1 LKAQIFSSALSGVF
15 VFLGVYYLRKSRLV
29 AFRMFEWSV
38 LVSILLTYVFIFYK
52 EQFAA
57 LAGLSFNLLILIGL
71 RIMIR
76 REQANALAKE
86 VFESWGGFN

>member
-1 LKAQIFSSALSGVF
+1 
-15 VFLGVYYLRKSRLV
+15 YLRKSRLLSY
-29 AFRMFEWSV
+29 RMFEWSV

-57 LAGLSFNLLILIGL
+57 LAGLLFNVLILIGL

-76 REQANALAKE
+76 REEADVLARE
-86 VFESWGGFN
+86 AHIDWRRLD